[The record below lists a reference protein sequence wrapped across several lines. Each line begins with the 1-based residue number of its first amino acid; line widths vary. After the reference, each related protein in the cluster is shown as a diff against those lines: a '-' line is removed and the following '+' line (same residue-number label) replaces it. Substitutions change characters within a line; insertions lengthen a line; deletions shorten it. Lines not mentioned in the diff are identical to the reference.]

1 MKEGYTETTTTSM
14 VIATHGLHPGLHPW
28 LHPGG
33 VTPRVT
39 LGVTLERYNIKAWKN
54 KAFLGIGL
62 GCEDVNYYDITQFI
76 ETSIYQSTL
85 GMPSAKG
92 GKVSANKALEDLS
105 AANTGLSQV
114 SPTMWF
120 SANVKI
126 QARLME
132 ERKLDG
138 DGIYG
143 YLAHMLKVS
152 NFCAHNTWSSVLS
165 YDRAFRINQALSKCS
180 WGEAFP
186 CMSGAYLV
194 RKMLD
199 KFAGNS
205 VQGNKPGR
213 GKQTQPGRGRGWNK
227 DEQGAPGEG
236 DSQKNGKCQL

>member
-1 MKEGYTETTTTSM
+1 
-14 VIATHGLHPGLHPW
+14 
-28 LHPGG
+28 
-33 VTPRVT
+33 
-39 LGVTLERYNIKAWKN
+39 
-54 KAFLGIGL
+54 
-62 GCEDVNYYDITQFI
+62 
-76 ETSIYQSTL
+76 
-85 GMPSAKG
+85 MPSAKG

-165 YDRAFRINQALSKCS
+165 YDRAFRINQALRKCS
-180 WGEAFP
+180 WGEDFP
-186 CMSGAYLV
+186 WMSGAYLV
-194 RKMLD
+194 RKMSD

-205 VQGNKPGR
+205 VHGNKPGC
-213 GKQTQPGRGRGWNK
+213 GKQAQPGRGRGWNK
-227 DEQGAPGEG
+227 DEQGPPGEG
-236 DSQKNGKCQL
+236 DSQKNGKCQLYNHNKCFCCDGPHAVLDCPKPIPQVPDAQKTFKWLQTPHTQSC